1 MARKSKYNQPEAE
14 VSSVL
19 KHRIYKVGVYRRL
32 SVEDGED
39 EINNSIGNQKKIA
52 DDYVLHTPFLHI
64 EKYYADNGYTGMNY
78 KRPGFEEMMNDLY
91 NGVIDTILVKDISRL
106 GRHYILTSELVE
118 KVFPSMKIRLICI
131 NDNYDSNE
139 PNADSASLLLPIKM
153 IMNDNYAKDYS
164 KKIRSSIN
172 AKMGSGEFLPSA
184 GSIPYGYIRNA
195 QKVTFDIDEE
205 TAPVVRRI
213 FELRASGMS
222 FNEIAKVLNSE
233 EIPSPGNIRYL
244 RGITKNEKYAKSN
257 WIRGTIRKITN
268 DLVYTGCRIH
278 GKVKRDRLDQNKTR
292 RNQDEWQIIE
302 NAHKAIISSEL
313 FEQVKM
319 VNEQELK
326 KREDFVK
333 REEVEDDMR
342 DILRDKVFCGDCGSR
357 MSGRKGLGRKTAKN
371 PAFIFFDCNQYHD
384 TGKMQCSSHYIRQ
397 EDIMSAIMSCFHKH
411 FKIGLDF
418 ERLLEEVKQKPKVVK
433 YQNKNLDLVASLR
446 AKITHLEAKRE
457 RMIIDLAEGT
467 LDKSEYEFMHN
478 RLASEMNK
486 MQLELEEAQKVT
498 SELDIIEKSAIEWI
512 DMLKKQ
518 WYVKDGDIDK
528 DLVDLLI
535 RKIIVF
541 DKNTIKV
548 EVNFSDPFAPLQEYM
563 KNIEE
568 VLPDAS

>member
-1 MARKSKYNQPEAE
+1 MARKSKYNQVVAE
-14 VSSVL
+14 ENSIL
-19 KHRIYKVGVYRRL
+19 KQRIYKVGVYRRL

-91 NGVIDTILVKDISRL
+91 NGVIDTMLVKDISRL

-172 AKMGSGEFLPSA
+172 AKMGNGEFLPSA

-195 QKVTFDIDEE
+195 EKVTFDIDEE

-213 FELRASGMS
+213 FEMRASGMS
-222 FNEIAKVLNSE
+222 FNEIAKVLNAE

-278 GKVKRDRLDQNKTR
+278 GRVKRDRLDQNKTR
-292 RNQDEWQIIE
+292 RSQDEWQIIE
-302 NAHKAIISSEL
+302 NAHEAIISAEL
-313 FEQVKM
+313 FAQVKS

-326 KREDFVK
+326 KREDFAK

-342 DILRDKVFCGDCGSR
+342 DVLRDKVFCGDCGSR
-357 MSGRKGLGRKTAKN
+357 MSGRKGLGRKTSNNSAY
-371 PAFIFFDCNQYHD
+371 IFFDCNQYHD

-397 EDIMSAIMSCFHKH
+397 EDIMSAVSSCLYGH
-411 FKIGLDF
+411 FKAALDF
-418 ERLLEEVKQKPKVVK
+418 ESLLEEVKKKPKVVS
-433 YQNKNLDLVASLR
+433 YQKQNLDLVASLR
-446 AKITHLEAKRE
+446 AKATHLAAKKE
-457 RMIIDLAEGT
+457 RMIIDLTEGT
-467 LDKSEYEFMHN
+467 LDKTEYEFIHN
-478 RLASEMNK
+478 RLAN
-486 MQLELEEAQKVT
+486 QLSQIQMELEEAQKAT
-498 SELDIIEKSAIEWI
+498 RELEHIEKTANEWI
-512 DMLKKQ
+512 NMLKNE
-518 WYVKDGDIDK
+518 WYLKDGDIDK
-528 DLVDLLI
+528 NLMDLLI
-535 RKIIVF
+535 NKIIVY

-548 EVNFSDPFAPLQEYM
+548 EVAFSDPFAPLQEYVR
-563 KNIEE
+563 NVEE
-568 VLPDAS
+568 VLADAV